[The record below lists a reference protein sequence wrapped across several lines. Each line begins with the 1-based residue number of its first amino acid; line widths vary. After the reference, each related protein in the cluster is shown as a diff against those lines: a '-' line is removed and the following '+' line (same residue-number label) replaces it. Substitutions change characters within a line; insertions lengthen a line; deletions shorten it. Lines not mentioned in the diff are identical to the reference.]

1 MLKPI
6 DPRDY
11 GIPYDPRAERD
22 LLAPPLYAKPFFDPA
37 ALERLRQKADRMLRA
52 LMRHRERYLK
62 AWIAQTGI
70 LPTDAVLVER
80 EVWDRETVTIVKVVE
95 VVTKAEAVR
104 RYG

>member
-11 GIPYDPRAERD
+11 GIPCDPRAERD

-37 ALERLRQKADRMLRA
+37 ALERLRQKADRMLRF

-70 LPTDAVLVER
+70 LPTDAALVER
-80 EVWDRETVTIVKVVE
+80 EVWDRETVTMVKVIE
-95 VVTKAEAVR
+95 IITKAEAAR